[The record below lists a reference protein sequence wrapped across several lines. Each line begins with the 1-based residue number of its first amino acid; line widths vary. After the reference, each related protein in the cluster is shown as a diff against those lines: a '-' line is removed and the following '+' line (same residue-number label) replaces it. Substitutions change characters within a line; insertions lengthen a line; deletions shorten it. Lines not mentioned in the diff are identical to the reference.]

1 MEKVLIIGGCGYI
14 GTRLNHVLTQQ
25 GFDTLSVDLQW
36 FGNHAVF
43 ANQLTDY
50 ADLTPEFLAQFSSVI
65 LLAGHS
71 SVKMCVDNLRS
82 CFNNNVVNFIS
93 LLGKLRKEQKL
104 IYASSSSIYGGLRD
118 IEMTEDSTEYR
129 ALNYYDLSK
138 YEIDSYAKL
147 STNIQYYGLRFGT
160 VNGYSLNFRDDIML
174 NAMYRTS
181 IQEGVIKVSNV
192 KIRRPILGLNDLCNA
207 IVAIIRDGD
216 YSKRGIY
223 NLASFN
229 APVEVIGNM
238 AADFLSSRVIVTE
251 DRPNAYDFTISTK
264 AFARAFNFEFKDTI
278 NSILTEIS
286 RGQAQL
292 TLTNRNTPVK
302 YGKQT

>member
-14 GTRLNHVLTQQ
+14 GTRLSYALTQQ
-25 GFDTLSVDLQW
+25 GFDILSIDLQW
-36 FGNHAVF
+36 FGNYSIF
-43 ANQLTDY
+43 TNELSDY
-50 ADLTPEFLAQFSSVI
+50 ANLTPEFLSQFRTVI

-71 SVKMCVDNLRS
+71 SVKMCENNLRS
-82 CFNNNVVNFIS
+82 CFNNNVANFVS
-93 LLGKLRKEQKL
+93 LLGKLNKDQRL
-104 IYASSSSIYGGLRD
+104 IYASSSSIYGGLSESE
-118 IEMTEDSTEYR
+118 IPETSTEYR

-138 YEIDSYAKL
+138 YEIDSYARL
-147 STNIQYYGLRFGT
+147 STNLEYYGLRFGT

-181 IQEGVIKVSNV
+181 VQEGVVKISNV
-192 KIRRPILGLNDLCNA
+192 KIRRPILGLSDLCNA
-207 IVAIIRDGD
+207 ILAIIKVGD

-229 APVEVIGNM
+229 AQVGTIGKD
-238 AADFLSSRVIVTE
+238 AADFLSSRLIVSD

-264 AFARAFNFEFKDTI
+264 SFSNAFNFEFHDSI
-278 NSILTEIS
+278 SSILTEIS

-292 TLTNRNTPVK
+292 KFTNRNTPVK
-302 YGKQT
+302 YGQQT